1 MAARREAEHAVLGEQ
16 SLAGLEPAEAQ
27 VLERVV
33 ERQLELAP
41 AASVVPRMGRG
52 RQPQAH
58 LPHELAP
65 GESDPVA
72 PAHPHQ
78 ILARRALELRGR
90 APHDVAHAPER
101 AALLA
106 LGHDRGRRLLAP
118 ISDERE
124 AYPHDT
130 SYPSPFPGLQPAFSL
145 VC

>member
-1 MAARREAEHAVLGEQ
+1 MAARREAEHGVLGEQ

-33 ERQLELAP
+33 ERQLELVPTAG
-41 AASVVPRMGRG
+41 VVPRMGRG

-65 GESDPVA
+65 GESEPVA

-78 ILARRALELRGR
+78 VLDRRALELRGR
-90 APHDVAHAPER
+90 APHDVAHAPKR

-106 LGHDRGRRLLAP
+106 LGYDRGRRLLAP

-130 SYPSPFPGLQPAFSL
+130 SSPSPFP
-145 VC
+145 